1 MGFSFLS
8 GAEFIYFFSLRWIND
23 INAAK
28 KQRKRIKSKM
38 AGDC

>member
-8 GAEFIYFFSLRWIND
+8 GAEIIYFFTLRWIND

-28 KQRKRIKSKM
+28 KQNSRRKSRQG
-38 AGDC
+38 A